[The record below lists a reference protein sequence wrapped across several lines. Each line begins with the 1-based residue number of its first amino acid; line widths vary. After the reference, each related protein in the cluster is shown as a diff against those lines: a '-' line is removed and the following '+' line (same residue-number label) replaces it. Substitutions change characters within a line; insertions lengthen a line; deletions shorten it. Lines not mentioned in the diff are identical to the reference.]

1 MGVNYCG
8 GDVQKWLG
16 RCRRLGGSPKLWL
29 LFLDVKIMGD
39 KKSNRDSVLKFLHY
53 YKTYITAGL

>member
-16 RCRRLGGSPKLWL
+16 HRRRLGGSPKLWL

-39 KKSNRDSVLKFLHY
+39 KKAIDILF
-53 YKTYITAGL
+53 